1 MSAVKSAVSAVA
13 QLRDQLALYWLART
27 EQERKFL
34 TIGGATV
41 AGALVYMLFIAPPL
55 EGRAKLN
62 AQLPALRVEASKMQA
77 LALEAGELA
86 RQPVISVTPMT
97 RETLT
102 ASLTARSLTPASL
115 VMSGEF
121 AKVQFNGVSFAG
133 LYAWLEA
140 QRRENRIDVQEIGVT
155 ASTPAGQ
162 VDASVSL
169 HQNTGEAS
177 R

>member
-1 MSAVKSAVSAVA
+1 MSAVTAIA
-13 QLRDQLALYWLART
+13 QLRDQLSLYWLART
-27 EQERKFL
+27 EQERKYL
-34 TIGGATV
+34 TVGGATV
-41 AGALVYMLFIAPPL
+41 LGALVYMLFIAPPL

-62 AQLPALRVEASKMQA
+62 AQLPALRLEASKMQA
-77 LALEAGELA
+77 LALEAGDLA
-86 RQPVISVTPMT
+86 RQPPLAVTPMT

-102 ASLTARSLTPASL
+102 ASLTARSLAPASL

-121 AKVQFNGVSFAG
+121 AKVQFNGVPFAG
-133 LYAWLEA
+133 LYAWLDA
-140 QRRENRIDVQEIGVT
+140 QRRENRVEVQEIGVT

-162 VDASVSL
+162 VDASITL

>member
-1 MSAVKSAVSAVA
+1 MSVVTAIA
-13 QLRDQLALYWLART
+13 QLRDQATLYWLART

-77 LALEAGELA
+77 LALEAGDLA
-86 RQPVISVTPMT
+86 RQPPLQVVPMT
-97 RETLT
+97 RETLS
-102 ASLTARSLTPASL
+102 ASLAARSLTPTSL

-121 AKVQFNGVSFAG
+121 AKLQFNGVPFSS
-133 LYAWLEA
+133 LYTWIDA
-140 QRRENRIDVQEIGVT
+140 QRRESRIDVQEIGVT
-155 ASTPAGQ
+155 AGSPAGQ
-162 VDASVSL
+162 VDATLTL
-169 HQNTGEAS
+169 HQANGETS